1 MKNIDLFF
9 IFLSCHFTRDKI
21 STLYENQWG
30 MTAPKIDFINLATL
44 LNYQKIQL
52 LIYLLS

>member
-1 MKNIDLFF
+1 MYLNLFLFF
-9 IFLSCHFTRDKI
+9 LSGQLSRDKI

-30 MTAPKIDFINLATL
+30 MTAPKIDFINLTTL